1 MKCVIVVADKN
12 TNIAVVKAV
21 LKRAFLP
28 SKQTLIFFLLK
39 RYLRFDKSQPFISI
53 TALLAFFGVAIGVM
67 VLIVAMAI
75 MNGMEK
81 EFEKKLFVMNYPL
94 TLYATSSYG
103 INQEVLEE
111 LEKRFPKMLF
121 SPYLHTQ
128 ALARNKGS
136 MNGGVVFGVDISK
149 ETRIN
154 EVLANA
160 LQFIDK
166 QAFKDNP
173 FSLIMGKSLKENL
186 RLVTNSKADLFFT
199 ELEPTG
205 LTLSPIMKRFVIK
218 GDFDSGLKSYDMTY
232 MYTSLEA
239 ISAIRRLPLGLYD
252 GIHVYSKNPM
262 QDIHSLRTAL
272 NSINHHGI
280 GIEGWWQQNGNFF
293 SAMALEK
300 RALFIVLMLI
310 ILMASL
316 NIISSLLMVVMNRR
330 KEIALLFSMGSSKQE
345 IQKTFFYLGNTIGI
359 GGIILGVI
367 LAFLSMYILSTFP
380 IISLPADVY
389 GMDKLPLDLSMIDFI
404 LTLVGSIIIV
414 ALSSYYP
421 AKKASNVDPL
431 SVLRN
436 E

>member
-1 MKCVIVVADKN
+1 M
-12 TNIAVVKAV
+12 
-21 LKRAFLP
+21 P
-28 SKQTLIFFLLK
+28 SNSHLLIFFLIK

-75 MNGMEK
+75 MNGMSK

-94 TLYATSSYG
+94 TLYATSPYG
-103 INQEVLEE
+103 ISEEVVQK
-111 LEKRFPKMLF
+111 LEKEFPNMLF
-121 SPYLHTQ
+121 SPYLQTQ
-128 ALARNKGS
+128 ALLKNKS
-136 MNGGVVFGVDISK
+136 ALNGGMVFGVDFLK
-149 ETRIN
+149 EKRLN
-154 EVLANA
+154 EVLNDA
-160 LQFIDK
+160 LNEININDLLE
-166 QAFKDNP
+166 NP
-173 FSLIMGKSLKENL
+173 FSLVVGKSLKIHLNI
-186 RLVTNSKADLFFT
+186 NNQSKVDMFFT

-218 GDFDSGLKSYDMTY
+218 GGFDSGLKSYDMSY
-232 MYTSLEA
+232 MYTSLQA
-239 ISAIRRLPLGLYD
+239 VSAIRRLPLGLYD
-252 GIHVYSKNPM
+252 GVHAYSKTPM
-262 QDIHSLRTAL
+262 KDIALLRNAL
-272 NSINHHGI
+272 KKINHHGI

-293 SAMALEK
+293 SAMELEK

-359 GGIILGVI
+359 SGVLLGVI
-367 LAFLSMYILSTFP
+367 LAFVVMELLSVFP

-389 GMDKLPLDLSMIDFI
+389 GINQLPLDLSLIDFT
-404 LTLVGSIIIV
+404 LTLIGSIIIV
-414 ALSSYYP
+414 AFSSYYP
-421 AKKASNVDPL
+421 AKKASSIDPL